1 LPVNHQFGF
10 IILLFV
16 FPIILF
22 SKIKYNKRKFNIIL
36 IIISLIIIKIS
47 IPSLKIQEGHNL
59 VVLNDNSSD
68 FYKEF
73 LPNNV
78 YDFFYD
84 KFNYYRKGSRCDE
97 KSNYCWKSFK
107 PSLIYEKSI
116 SENSGYAFSSDWSVN
131 KKKFSRIVNNINFS
145 NLTSARI
152 GIINN
157 MDYNFFHPNQ
167 YDLPRENIPFF
178 VMYEIP
184 EQLVGS
190 SLCWKGNI
198 FWQQKNDKYKI
209 IFNDQFK
216 CERIFNNSVGNLI
229 YGASLGSSTTLEVLN
244 DLYDDSYTN
253 INDDELKNFLNQNEL
268 VIKLKKS
275 KKILIIENIEKIL
288 IIFIFFLI
296 LKSFFKFDRKLYSIF
311 LIYTISFILL
321 IFYLNKDL
329 LQGFVIFTGG
339 NDGLVYMSYGN
350 QIFRSLLNFDY
361 FEFFRGAESVFYFP
375 SALRYFWFVNKIFFG
390 ETIFGYILIGYLYS
404 IILYLIFKLLFGLKW
419 SIFLLIIIFF
429 TRAFEGYALSVI
441 NFIQHINQGDAE
453 PLAIFFI
460 LNSLLIFIKTVK
472 EKEIPKLNSIYFFY
486 FGFALFL
493 ATSLRPNYFPTSMI
507 LFISMFLYILYKLN
521 NYKFSIYTIVGF
533 SFLLFIPFHN
543 YYYGNVY
550 VLFSSGAGHNT
561 FAPISIYYASIFD
574 LFNFNFDS
582 ANISRITHQMNNW
595 IQPKEIHYII
605 TFGVVII
612 SLLQKNNI
620 YIKTISLLALSQ
632 HLVCLIYMPNNRYA
646 YLAWIFT
653 LIINFY
659 FIKKNVF
666 EHIIEYKKF

>member
-1 LPVNHQFGF
+1 MNKINKNFLVKSVILLSLIIVIGLPVNHQFGF

-16 FPIILF
+16 LPIIFF
-22 SKIKYNKRKFNIIL
+22 SKIKHNKKKFNIIF

-47 IPSLKIQEGHNL
+47 IPSLKIHEGHNV
-59 VVLNDNSSD
+59 VVLNDNSVD

-84 KFNYYRKGSRCDE
+84 KFNYYRKGSKCDE
-97 KSNYCWKSFK
+97 NSSNCWKNFK
-107 PSLIYEKSI
+107 PSLIYDKF
-116 SENSGYAFSSDWSVN
+116 NLVDNYYAFSSDWSLN

-152 GIINN
+152 GTINN
-157 MDYNFFHPNQ
+157 LDFNFVYPKQ

-190 SLCWKGNI
+190 SICWKGNI
-198 FWQQKNDKYKI
+198 FWQQKNNKYKKY
-209 IFNDQFK
+209 FNGRFK
-216 CERIFNNSVGNLI
+216 CVKLLNNSVGNLI
-229 YGASLGSSTTLEVLN
+229 YGVSLGSSTTLEVLN

-253 INDDELKNFLNQNEL
+253 IKDNELKNFLNDNEL

-275 KKILIIENIEKIL
+275 KKILIIENIKKIL
-288 IIFIFFLI
+288 IIFIVLLI

-321 IFYLNKDL
+321 IFYINKDL
-329 LQGFVIFTGG
+329 LEGFVIFTGG

-350 QIFRSLLNFDY
+350 KIFRSLLSFDY
-361 FEFFRGAESVFYFP
+361 FEFFRGAENIFYFP
-375 SALRYFWFVNKIFFG
+375 SALRYFWSFNKIFFG

-429 TRAFEGYALSVI
+429 TRAFEGYALSVF

-472 EKEIPKLNSIYFFY
+472 EKEILKLNSIYYFY

-507 LFISMFLYILYKLN
+507 LFISMFLYILFKLN
-521 NYKFSIYTIVGF
+521 NYKLSIYVIIGF

-543 YYYGNVY
+543 YYYGNAY
-550 VLFSSGAGHNT
+550 VLFSSGAQHNT
-561 FAPISIYYASIFD
+561 FAPISVYYASILD

-582 ANISRITHQMNNW
+582 ANISRITHQN
-595 IQPKEIHYII
+595 E
-605 TFGVVII
+605 
-612 SLLQKNNI
+612 
-620 YIKTISLLALSQ
+620 
-632 HLVCLIYMPNNRYA
+632 
-646 YLAWIFT
+646 
-653 LIINFY
+653 
-659 FIKKNVF
+659 
-666 EHIIEYKKF
+666 